1 MTAEV
6 VSPEMHDHTPASGPD
21 PEMPARKPASLRD
34 PETPDSKSPS
44 LPGWVFPPPQGF
56 VADDLDRIPHLP
68 AHTELI
74 DGSLVFVSQQRD
86 FHTSTLFL
94 LHAGLLRTLPADH
107 RVRREMSIRLA
118 DDQRP
123 EPDLI
128 VLGPGAEIR
137 SEATFYQAQ
146 DVVLAVEVVSPESK
160 TRDRDRKPV
169 LYARAGI
176 PHFWRVESQ
185 EGRPVVHVHELDEWT
200 KAYTV
205 TGVHH
210 DRLKLA
216 VPFDIDVDL
225 AEIDH
230 L

>member
-6 VSPEMHDHTPASGPD
+6 VSPEMPD
-21 PEMPARKPASLRD
+21 DRPKASL
-34 PETPDSKSPS
+34 PD
-44 LPGWVFPPPQGF
+44 WVFPPAQGF
-56 VADDLDRIPHLP
+56 VAEDLDRIPHLP

-74 DGSLVFVSQQRD
+74 DGSLVFVSPQRD

-94 LHAGLLRTLPADH
+94 LHAGLLRTLSADH
-107 RVRREMSIRLA
+107 RVRREMSVRLT

-137 SEATFYQAQ
+137 SEATFYHAR
-146 DVVLAVEVVSPESK
+146 DVVLIVEVVSPESR

-169 LYARAGI
+169 LYARAGLR
-176 PHFWRVESQ
+176 HFWRVESQ
-185 EGRPVVHVHELDEWT
+185 EGRPVVYVYELDDWT
-200 KAYTV
+200 KAYTI
-205 TGVHH
+205 TGIHH

-216 VPFDIDVDL
+216 VPFDIDIDL
-225 AEIDH
+225 TEIDQ